1 MVAVIARLQERIH
14 YSIARAKYRRAYIS
28 NLCHR
33 HTSFAITSTNDLM
46 LTKKWV
52 VLLILFHKG
61 KAMIISTNIFTS
73 LAKSPF

>member
-1 MVAVIARLQERIH
+1 
-14 YSIARAKYRRAYIS
+14 
-28 NLCHR
+28 
-33 HTSFAITSTNDLM
+33 M

-61 KAMIISTNIFTS
+61 KAMTISTNIFTS